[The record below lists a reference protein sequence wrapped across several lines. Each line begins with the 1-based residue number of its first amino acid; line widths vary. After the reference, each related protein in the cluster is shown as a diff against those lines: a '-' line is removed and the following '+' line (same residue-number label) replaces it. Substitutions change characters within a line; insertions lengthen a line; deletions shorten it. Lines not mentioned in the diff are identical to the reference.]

1 MLSCL
6 LRTVILG
13 YKELLLEVFGAD
25 GKSNGVALVK
35 VFGVGQVSV
44 PLQRND
50 SVVSKRRIIHH
61 VYYSPKLFQKSYTVA
76 VGLTIR

>member
-13 YKELLLEVFGAD
+13 YKELLLEVFWAD

-61 VYYSPKLFQKSYTVA
+61 V
-76 VGLTIR
+76 